1 MMIDC
6 VFKRNIAHLCQIGN
20 IFEKIFLCRVGVCH
34 NYIAAQM
41 MIDLLDV
48 EKSES
53 A

>member
-34 NYIAAQM
+34 NYIAA
-41 MIDLLDV
+41 
-48 EKSES
+48 
-53 A
+53 